1 MVIYGFY
8 SVDCGKFIPSIVGKL
23 FVDCGFFSKY
33 YLCSA
38 VHSVMSGY
46 KII

>member
-23 FVDCGFFSKY
+23 FRGLWIQRRRRQTETAEAITES
-33 YLCSA
+33 LL
-38 VHSVMSGY
+38 
-46 KII
+46 

>member
-23 FVDCGFFSKY
+23 FRGLWVLLEILLM
-33 YLCSA
+33 LCCSFGN
-38 VHSVMSGY
+38 VWR
-46 KII
+46 